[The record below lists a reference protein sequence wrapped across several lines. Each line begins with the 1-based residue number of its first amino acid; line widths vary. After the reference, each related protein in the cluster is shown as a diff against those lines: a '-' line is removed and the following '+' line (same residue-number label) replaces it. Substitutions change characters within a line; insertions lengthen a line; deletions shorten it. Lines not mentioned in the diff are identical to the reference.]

1 MEKIIIYGTELRAAM
16 YFGYLCDNYDV
27 VGFISTNGA
36 AGSIYGVPVY
46 TLKELVDSVCKL
58 VDFDRI
64 VMVVETYQM
73 DQARE
78 KISDAADVISIDELI
93 EEESQKRATTG
104 GIAISPYVEYINKQQ
119 IAIIKEIL
127 AADDSEVA
135 DYDWMLDKVIR
146 YGCFCFES
154 DRWYKKDKKYNWVVY
169 GLQQIPEEFA
179 AFCNFLSEIKVSTA
193 AEVGVYRGRSAFFIC
208 AVLARKNPNL
218 VYNMIDIFDR
228 IDDFELFKEVLP
240 QLKKCIPSSSDDHA
254 GEKYD
259 FVFIDA
265 DHSYDASIN
274 DFNKL
279 GQYATVITAFHD
291 IYAHEYDHEN
301 GGTVRMWQEVL
312 ERTKGFDHKVFSI
325 YPDKWMGIGC
335 VIHK

>member
-27 VGFISTNGA
+27 VGFISTNKA
-36 AGSIYGVPVY
+36 SGSIYGIPVY
-46 TLKELVDSVCKL
+46 TLEDLFDINRKT
-58 VDFDRI
+58 VDFNRI
-64 VMVVETYQM
+64 VMVVETGQM

-78 KISDAADVISIDELI
+78 KISGAADAISIDELI
-93 EEESQKRATTG
+93 EEERQKRAIIGETVL
-104 GIAISPYVEYINKQQ
+104 SPYVEYINKKQL
-119 IAIIKEIL
+119 AIIKEIL
-127 AADDSEVA
+127 AADDSEVT

-154 DRWYKKDKKYNWVVY
+154 DNWYKKDREYNWAVY
-169 GLQQIPEEFA
+169 GLQQVPEEFA
-179 AFCNFLSEIKVSTA
+179 AFCNFLSGIKVSTA

-208 AVLARKNPNL
+208 AVLARKNPGL

-228 IDDFELFKEVLP
+228 IDDFVLFKEVLP
-240 QLKKCIPSSSDDHA
+240 QLNKCIPSDSDDHA
-254 GEKYD
+254 EEKYD

-279 GQYATVITAFHD
+279 GQYTTVITAFHD

-312 ERTKGFDHKVFSI
+312 ERTSDCDHKVFSI
-325 YPDKWMGIGC
+325 YPNKWMGIGC